1 MLCAKPIKCVIHR
14 RFPDCGQVFDLL
26 IVGGGVTGSAL
37 MYLAAR
43 YTDVQHIG
51 MLEKY
56 AAPARVNSLHSN
68 NSQTLHCGDIETNY
82 SLDKA
87 LKVQR
92 AARMVENYAVAQPDI
107 DHLIFRYPNLRLLGP
122 KDIARIEPAVA
133 YANGAMRAD
142 EIIALGSEFEYTAV
156 NFEAL
161 ARSFVRQARRCEGKQ
176 IAVGYNQAVK
186 HIKHQDGLFIV
197 ETGSTSFQARS
208 IVVCAGG
215 HSLKL
220 AHDLGYGHHFSV
232 LPVAGS
238 YYFTPQVLKG
248 KVYTVQN
255 DALPFAAIHG
265 DPDVMVP
272 GKTRWGPTAL
282 VLPVLER
289 YNWDT
294 LQDFWRVFRFDRKV
308 WDVLYDLLKVSDIRN
323 YMLKNFLFEVPILRR
338 ALFLKDARKI
348 VPDLKYKDLEFAHHV
363 GGIRPQLIDKD
374 HRKLMMGEAKI
385 DTGVG
390 AVFNMTPSPGATC
403 CLENAEVDMRKVAK
417 HLGATVD
424 EEAFA
429 NDLLVDQVES
439 SVTFRATVR
448 VRIKARF
455 AGNGRSLGKKRNTES
470 RSHSGSRR
478 AAPQASWHG

>member
-1 MLCAKPIKCVIHR
+1 MSRVL
-14 RFPDCGQVFDLL
+14 DLL

-37 MYLAAR
+37 LYLTSR
-43 YTDVQHIG
+43 YTDIRRIA

-82 SLDKA
+82 SLEKA

-92 AARMVENYAVAQPDI
+92 AARMVEKYATVQPDI
-107 DHLIFRYPNLRLLGP
+107 DHLIFKYPKMVLGVGTRECEQLRKRFEMLAPHYPSLRLLGP
-122 KDIARIEPAVA
+122 ADIARIEPAVA
-133 YANGAMRAD
+133 YSKGTMRAD
-142 EIIALGSEFEYTAV
+142 EIIAIGSEDEYTAV

-161 ARSFVRQARRCEGKQ
+161 ARSFVRQAQRTQDKQ
-176 IAVGYNQAVK
+176 IEVHYNSRVS
-186 HIKHQDGLFIV
+186 HINVRDGLFVV
-197 ETGSTSFQARS
+197 ETGEQAFEARS

-255 DALPFAAIHG
+255 DKLPFAAIHG

-289 YNWDT
+289 YNWET
-294 LQDFWRVFRFDRKV
+294 LKDFMRVFRFDRKV

-323 YMLKNFLFEVPILRR
+323 YMLKNFLFEIPILRR
-338 ALFLKDARKI
+338 GLFLKDARKI
-348 VPDLKYKDLEFAHHV
+348 VPDLRYGDLKFAHHV

-385 DTGVG
+385 DTGIG
-390 AVFNMTPSPGATC
+390 AIFNMTPSPGATC
-403 CLENAEVDMRKVAK
+403 CLENAEVDMRAVAGF
-417 HLGATVD
+417 LGASVD
-424 EEAFA
+424 EERFA
-429 NDLLVDQVES
+429 QDLLIGDH
-439 SVTFRATVR
+439 RHATED
-448 VRIKARF
+448 
-455 AGNGRSLGKKRNTES
+455 LP
-470 RSHSGSRR
+470 SHIISGAD
-478 AAPQASWHG
+478 AA

>member
-1 MLCAKPIKCVIHR
+1 MA
-14 RFPDCGQVFDLL
+14 QVFDLL

-37 MYLAAR
+37 LYVASR
-43 YTDVQHIG
+43 YTDMRHIG

-92 AARMVENYAVAQPDI
+92 AARMVENYATAQPDI
-107 DHLIFRYPNLRLLGP
+107 DHLIFRYPKMVLGVGERECAQLRERFATLSPHFPRLRLLETR
-122 KDIARIEPAVA
+122 DIARIEPAVA
-133 YANGAMRAD
+133 YSGGKLRRD
-142 EIIALGSEFEYTAV
+142 EIVALGTEDEYTAV

-161 ARSFVRQARRCEGKQ
+161 ARSFVRQAQRVADKEVE
-176 IAVGYNQAVK
+176 VGYNQRVR
-186 HIKHQDGLFIV
+186 HIRRRGDLFVV
-197 ETGSTSFQARS
+197 ETATTSFRARS

-215 HSLKL
+215 HSLRL

-238 YYFTPQVLKG
+238 YYFTPQILHG

-255 DALPFAAIHG
+255 DKLPFAAIHG

-289 YNWDT
+289 YNWET
-294 LQDFWRVFRFDRKV
+294 VKDFMRVFRFDRKV

-323 YMLKNFLFEVPILRR
+323 YMFKNLLFEVPVLRR
-338 ALFLKDARKI
+338 GLFLRDARKI
-348 VPDLKYKDLEFAHHV
+348 VPDLRYRDLRFARHV
-363 GGIRPQLIDKD
+363 GGIRPQLIDKE
-374 HRKLMMGEAKI
+374 HRRLMMGEAKI

-390 AVFNMTPSPGATC
+390 AIFNMTPSPGATC
-403 CLENAEVDMRKVAK
+403 CLENAEVDMRAVADF
-417 HLGATVD
+417 LGASVD
-424 EEAFA
+424 EERFA
-429 NDLLVDQVES
+429 RELLVGD
-439 SVTFRATVR
+439 
-448 VRIKARF
+448 
-455 AGNGRSLGKKRNTES
+455 S
-470 RSHSGSRR
+470 RHALSDLPAHIISG
-478 AAPQASWHG
+478 ADAD

>member
-1 MLCAKPIKCVIHR
+1 MVLGVGAKECQQLRERFEML
-14 RFPDCGQVFDLL
+14 
-26 IVGGGVTGSAL
+26 
-37 MYLAAR
+37 
-43 YTDVQHIG
+43 
-51 MLEKY
+51 
-56 AAPARVNSLHSN
+56 APH
-68 NSQTLHCGDIETNY
+68 
-82 SLDKA
+82 
-87 LKVQR
+87 
-92 AARMVENYAVAQPDI
+92 
-107 DHLIFRYPNLRLLGP
+107 YPNLQLLEP
-122 KDIARIEPAVA
+122 RDIARIEPAVA
-133 YANGAMRAD
+133 YANGGMRSD
-142 EIIALGSEFEYTAV
+142 EIIALGSESEYTAV

-161 ARSFVRQARRCEGKQ
+161 ARSFVRQARRCEGTEV
-176 IAVGYNQAVK
+176 AVGYNQGVR
-186 HIKHQDGLFIV
+186 HIKKQGELFVV
-197 ETGSTSFQARS
+197 ETGTASFQARS

-220 AHDLGYGHHFSV
+220 AHDLGFGHHYSV

-255 DALPFAAIHG
+255 DKLPFAAIHG

-294 LQDFWRVFRFDRKV
+294 LKDFMRVFRFDRKV
-308 WDVLYDLLKVSDIRN
+308 WDVLYDLLKVPDIRN

-348 VPDLKYKDLEFAHHV
+348 VPDLKYKDLKFAHHV

-390 AVFNMTPSPGATC
+390 AIFNMTPSPGATC
-403 CLENAEVDMRKVAK
+403 CLENAEVDMRKVAGF
-417 HLGATVD
+417 LGARVD
-424 EEAFA
+424 EERFA
-429 NDLLVDQVES
+429 ADLLVNDQRHVEEDLPMF
-439 SVTFRATVR
+439 V
-448 VRIKARF
+448 I
-455 AGNGRSLGKKRNTES
+455 
-470 RSHSGSRR
+470 SGED
-478 AAPQASWHG
+478 AA